1 MIEFN
6 DIARNVQR
14 LDEATHF
21 NIAYNA
27 DCMEFLKNC
36 PDKAFDLAVCDPPY
50 GGCSQTVN
58 VEREREPH
66 IQGKPAGFEKNN
78 RSRFGQRFD
87 KYYIGNANGRNM
99 VEKVPDGNGGYL

>member
-27 DCMEFLKNC
+27 DCMEFLK
-36 PDKAFDLAVCDPPY
+36 
-50 GGCSQTVN
+50 
-58 VEREREPH
+58 
-66 IQGKPAGFEKNN
+66 
-78 RSRFGQRFD
+78 RSTSPSATLLMAD
-87 KYYIGNANGRNM
+87 VHKLLM
-99 VEKVPDGNGGYL
+99 